1 MKNCCA
7 ILYIRA
13 ALTAWVFANLSAT
26 EIGDREIAHRSAQRI
41 CNQHE
46 EISYIGRRF
55 LPDVIGFAM
64 WLSCRFLLSLR
75 MLEE

>member
-1 MKNCCA
+1 MENCCA

-13 ALTAWVFANLSAT
+13 ALTAWVFANLLAT
-26 EIGDREIAHRSAQRI
+26 EISDREIAHRSAQRI
-41 CNQHE
+41 CNQDGE
-46 EISYIGRRF
+46 VSYIGRQV

-64 WLSCRFLLSLR
+64 WLSYRFLLNLR